1 MPEEYFTPANI
12 ALCGERAK
20 GGAGI
25 VTIGENPSD
34 CSAGK
39 TRGRMVPSMQ
49 KRYSLLRSTVPM
61 RIKHHSAVNS
71 IELIHAGRRAHL
83 SSKTGTSSGK
93 PDALKIYE
101 L

>member
-39 TRGRMVPSMQ
+39 TRGRMVP
-49 KRYSLLRSTVPM
+49 L
-61 RIKHHSAVNS
+61 
-71 IELIHAGRRAHL
+71 
-83 SSKTGTSSGK
+83 
-93 PDALKIYE
+93 DAEEILPY
-101 L
+101 

>member
-1 MPEEYFTPANI
+1 MTSLCFFCMIGLTVTPMGVSNLMPEEYFTPANI

-39 TRGRMVPSMQ
+39 TRGRWSPSMQ
-49 KRYSLLRSTVPM
+49 KRYSPIGSTVPM
-61 RIKHHSAVNS
+61 RLNTIA
-71 IELIHAGRRAHL
+71 
-83 SSKTGTSSGK
+83 
-93 PDALKIYE
+93 P
-101 L
+101 

>member
-1 MPEEYFTPANI
+1 MTSLCFFCMIGLTVTPMGVSNLMPEEYFTPANI

-39 TRGRMVPSMQ
+39 TRGRMVP
-49 KRYSLLRSTVPM
+49 L
-61 RIKHHSAVNS
+61 
-71 IELIHAGRRAHL
+71 
-83 SSKTGTSSGK
+83 
-93 PDALKIYE
+93 DAEEILP
-101 L
+101 

>member
-1 MPEEYFTPANI
+1 MTSLCFFCMIGLTVTPMGVSNLMPEEYFTPANI

-39 TRGRMVPSMQ
+39 HAAVWSPSMQ
-49 KRYSLLRSTVPM
+49 KRYSP
-61 RIKHHSAVNS
+61 
-71 IELIHAGRRAHL
+71 
-83 SSKTGTSSGK
+83 
-93 PDALKIYE
+93 Y
-101 L
+101 